1 MTNVTNVTNILIQ
14 LKGYIRLS
22 TAHITKVLSMS
33 PACEPLSSPISPFGE
48 VDKWGKNKNG
58 VSNK

>member
-1 MTNVTNVTNILIQ
+1 MTNVTNILIQ

-22 TAHITKVLSMS
+22 TAHITKILSMS
-33 PACEPLSSPISPFGE
+33 PACEPLSSPTSPCGE
-48 VDKWGKNKNG
+48 IDERGKNKNG